1 MITSFHLQVNVS
13 TAAVDSS
20 RAYHGWFQLSPRPRE
35 SQPALPE
42 MDLGSIRMS
51 VRYSQNFI
59 YHLDVYGPLQS
70 LLMQSLEAE
79 VSGGEG
85 RLSSVIWYVSYCH
98 ILYPILPIAQPQH
111 GQWVWLVGVASI
123 VLHVLNCSGIGCAS
137 GHHGLRTL
145 HPQ

>member
-1 MITSFHLQVNVS
+1 MMITSFDLQVNVS

-42 MDLGSIRMS
+42 KLDLGSIRMS

-70 LLMQSLEAE
+70 LLIQSLEAE
-79 VSGGEG
+79 VRREEG
-85 RLSSVIWYVSYCH
+85 RLSSVI
-98 ILYPILPIAQPQH
+98 
-111 GQWVWLVGVASI
+111 
-123 VLHVLNCSGIGCAS
+123 
-137 GHHGLRTL
+137 
-145 HPQ
+145 